1 MVEGLDILDDAFAA
15 MPLVAIL
22 RGVTV
27 DEVDAVADAVI
38 DAGFRFIEV
47 PLNSPD
53 PFTSIAR
60 LAARLPDNVLVG
72 AGTVLTTDDVD
83 RLHDAG
89 GTLMVSP
96 NVDPA
101 VIGKA
106 VSYGMATMP
115 GALTPT
121 ECFQALKAGAS
132 AVKIFPA
139 GRMGPGYLPDIKA
152 VLPKGTRLL
161 PVGGVD
167 VTNMAAFMEKGAAG
181 FGFGS
186 TLYKSG
192 KSVEEIAVSA
202 RALVAEYRRITG
214 TSG

>member
-1 MVEGLDILDDAFAA
+1 MVKGLDILDDAFAA

-27 DEVDAVADAVI
+27 DEIDAVADAVI

-60 LAARLPDNVLVG
+60 LAGRLPDNVLVG
-72 AGTVLTTDDVD
+72 AGTVLEVGDVD
-83 RLHDAG
+83 RLHEAG

-96 NVDPA
+96 NVDPV
-101 VIGKA
+101 VIAKA

-139 GRMGPGYLPDIKA
+139 GRMGPDYLPDIKA

-214 TSG
+214 MAG